1 MNFVLVAL
9 GKIPEYLDDC
19 ISQIKKTQNITV
31 KNVTIHALIKRILKS
46 TN

>member
-19 ISQIKKTQNITV
+19 ILQIKKTQKI
-31 KNVTIHALIKRILKS
+31 R
-46 TN
+46 

>member
-19 ISQIKKTQNITV
+19 IKIKK
-31 KNVTIHALIKRILKS
+31 LKINQKS
-46 TN
+46 FISQ